1 MKSSRSSH
9 AATKFPVFPF
19 WRLDGFQKRRVM
31 PELLDALPPDD
42 PAAIRAREEMLLVN
56 AVMGNHRWIASTL
69 RHHGL
74 AGARIIELGA
84 GDGSLSL
91 KLLNEGLCVAR
102 QLHGV
107 DLAPRPGAWPIE
119 AGWTQG
125 DLFAQ
130 PLPEGE
136 VLLAN
141 LFLHHFEDERLGE
154 LGARIPTS
162 VRLILAAEPE
172 RRWRH
177 ALLGR
182 LLCGIAELHPVQH
195 YDMQVSI
202 RAGFRD
208 DELPRVLGLGA
219 EWQVR
224 TWGTLFGAYR
234 MIAWR

>member
-1 MKSSRSSH
+1 MGDYPANRPSC
-9 AATKFPVFPF
+9 FPVFPF
-19 WRLDGFQKRRVM
+19 WQMRGFHTRRLRQ
-31 PELLDALPPDD
+31 EILETLAPDD
-42 PAAIRAREEMLLVN
+42 PAAIRAREELILIN
-56 AVMGNHRWIASTL
+56 HVMGNHRWIAGTL

-74 AGARIIELGA
+74 AGARLIELGA

-91 KLLNEGLCVAR
+91 KLLNEGLCEAW

-107 DLAPRPGAWPIE
+107 DLAPRPGAWPVE

-130 PLPEGE
+130 PLPEAE
-136 VLLAN
+136 VFLAN
-141 LFLHHFEDERLGE
+141 LFLHHFEDDRLRE
-154 LGARIPTS
+154 LGARLPAS
-162 VRLILAAEPE
+162 ARLILAAEPE
-172 RRWRH
+172 RRRRH

-202 RAGFRD
+202 RAGFRG
-208 DELPRVLGLGA
+208 DELPRALGLGA
-219 EWQVR
+219 EWQVL
-224 TWGTLFGAYR
+224 TWGTLFGSYR